1 MKQTRPPWPVRWWL
15 SKSSCHLLLSLRNGT
30 YDMKDRVSRCD
41 TLKLGERRRG
51 IDAKMV
57 TGRHRGPLE
66 VGPEQ
71 GRPLM
76 DRHLLKERLLTRP
89 MTNDGMA
96 LGGAYVPYPV
106 RPLA

>member
-1 MKQTRPPWPVRWWL
+1 
-15 SKSSCHLLLSLRNGT
+15 
-30 YDMKDRVSRCD
+30 MKDRVSWCD
-41 TLKLGERRRG
+41 TLKLGERRGG
-51 IDAKMV
+51 IDAEMLSR
-57 TGRHRGPLE
+57 RHRGPLE

-76 DRHLLKERLLTRP
+76 DRHLLKEHLRTGP

-106 RPLA
+106 RSLAEHRYKVTLAVELDPCDDA